1 MNLFIKKINW
11 FHLVS
16 FNLFIMKNILYL
28 VLFCSTINAISQNSK
43 INIGD
48 KQNKKL
54 AYIDAIKTYEKI
66 VKKGFVNAEIC
77 EKIADAY
84 YYNANYKIAAEWYQ
98 KAFAFD
104 TEINPEY
111 YYRYAITLKSSNQI
125 EESQK
130 YMLKYISLVP
140 EQNRAQILKNEKRYI
155 ENIELNANRFELRTL
170 AINSP
175 NSDFGGSLFKDQLVF
190 SSSRESKNIY
200 KRTHTWTGLPFTTLF
215 SGTINSEGLVAEP
228 KKFAKS
234 LDSKYNESTPVFT
247 KDGKTVY
254 FTRNNYLKGEKKQN
268 KEGSVLLKIY
278 RAQLN
283 EKQEWDNIIEL
294 PFNSDDFQVAH
305 PALSP
310 DEKILYF
317 ASDRP
322 GSIGKSDIY
331 KVEIKPDGNFG
342 EPENLG
348 KSINTEGRETFPFI
362 SESGILY
369 FASDGRP
376 GLGGLDIFQV
386 DLNKID
392 KRNSILNIGAP
403 VNGSMD
409 DFSFCINETT
419 NQGFFTSNRDGGT
432 GNDDIYGFIQTKP
445 IVYPCEQ
452 QLAGTVLDI
461 HTKEILPGSDVSLFS
476 KDHQLISSQVSDQK
490 GEFNFGYVDCGTGFY
505 IRASKTDY
513 TTDEKEVQIPNYT
526 GETKSVLEIEK
537 SQIPIVPGTDLSKVF
552 HIKEIYFDLDKYNIR
567 KDAAIELAKIL
578 EVLIEYPTMK
588 IAINSHTDSRQTNAY
603 NVILSNNRAKSTRKW
618 LIKQGIAADRLI
630 AKGFGETK
638 LVNNCSDGVECTEEQ
653 HQANRRSE
661 FIVIS
666 L

>member
-1 MNLFIKKINW
+1 
-11 FHLVS
+11 
-16 FNLFIMKNILYL
+16 MKNILYL
-28 VLFCSTINAISQNSK
+28 VLFCFTINAISQNSK

-98 KAFAFD
+98 KVFSFT

-111 YYRYAITLKSSNQI
+111 YYRYAITLKSSNQL
-125 EESQK
+125 EESDK
-130 YMLKYISLVP
+130 YMAKYVSLVP
-140 EQNRAQILKNEKRYI
+140 EQNRAQILKKESNYREYI
-155 ENIELNANRFELRTL
+155 KQNSERFEISTL
-170 AINSP
+170 TINSP
-175 NSDFGGSLFKDQLVF
+175 NSDFGGSFFKDQLVF
-190 SSSRESKNIY
+190 SSSRESQNIY
-200 KRTHTWTGLPFTTLF
+200 KRSHSWTGLPFTSLY
-215 SGTINSEGLVAEP
+215 SGTINSDGLVSGSQ
-228 KKFAKS
+228 KFAKNI
-234 LDSKYNESTPVFT
+234 DSKLNESTPVFT

-254 FTRNNYLKGEKKQN
+254 FTRNNFLKGKTGQN

-278 RAQLN
+278 RAYLN

-294 PFNSDDFQVAH
+294 PFNSDTFQVAH

-310 DEKILYF
+310 DEKTLYF

-331 KVEIKPDGNFG
+331 KVEIQPDGNFS

-348 KSINTEGRETFPFI
+348 NSINTEGRETFPFI
-362 SESGILY
+362 SELGILY

-386 DLNKID
+386 DLNKIN
-392 KRNSILNIGAP
+392 KRNSVLNIGAP
-403 VNGSMD
+403 LNGPMD
-409 DFSFCINETT
+409 DFSFCINEVT
-419 NQGFFTSNRDGGT
+419 NRGFFTSNRDGGD
-432 GNDDIYGFIQTKP
+432 GNDDIYGFIQNKP
-445 IVYPCEQ
+445 IVYSCDQ
-452 QLAGTVLDI
+452 QLAGIVLDKQ
-461 HTKEILPGSDVSLFS
+461 TNEILPSSDVSFFS
-476 KDHQLISSQVSDQK
+476 KDHQLISSQISDKK
-490 GEFNFGYVDCGTGFY
+490 GEFNFGYVDCGSGFY
-505 IRASKTDY
+505 IRASKIDY
-513 TTDEKEVQIPNYT
+513 STDEKEIQIPNYT
-526 GETKSVLEIEK
+526 GETKTTLAIEK
-537 SQIPIVPGTDLSKVF
+537 TQIPIVPGTDLSKVF
-552 HIKEIYFDLDKYNIR
+552 QIKEIYFDLDKYKIR
-567 KDAAIELAKIL
+567 LDAAIELAKIL
-578 EVLIEYPTMK
+578 EVLLEYPTMK
-588 IAINSHTDSRQTNAY
+588 IAINSHTDSRQTLAY

-618 LIKQGIAADRLI
+618 LIKQGIAADRLT
-630 AKGFGETK
+630 AKGNGETK
-638 LVNNCSDGVECTEEQ
+638 LVNNCSDGVDCTEEE

>member
-1 MNLFIKKINW
+1 
-11 FHLVS
+11 
-16 FNLFIMKNILYL
+16 MKNIIYSLL
-28 VLFCSTINAISQNSK
+28 LSFAFGAFAQNTKMNSGNKQSQ
-43 INIGD
+43 
-48 KQNKKL
+48 KL

-77 EKIADAY
+77 KKIADAY
-84 YYNANYKIAAEWYQ
+84 YYNANYKVASEWYQ
-98 KAFAFD
+98 KALELANDF
-104 TEINPEY
+104 NPEY
-111 YYRYAITLKSSNQI
+111 YYRYAISLKSSNQI
-125 EESQK
+125 EESEK
-130 YMLKYISLVP
+130 YMAKYVSLVP
-140 EQNRAQILKNEKRYI
+140 EQNRAQILKK
-155 ENIELNANRFELRTL
+155 ENNYKEIIKLNSDRFEINTL
-170 AINSP
+170 SINSP
-175 NSDFGGSLFKDQLVF
+175 NSDFGGSLYKDQLVF

-215 SGTINSEGLVAEP
+215 SGTISSEGLVAEP

-254 FTRNNYLKGEKKQN
+254 FTRNNFLKGKIGQN
-268 KEGSVLLKIY
+268 IEGSVLLKIY
-278 RAQLN
+278 RAQIN
-283 EKQEWDNIIEL
+283 QKQEWDNISEL

-310 DEKILYF
+310 DEKTLYF

-322 GSIGKSDIY
+322 GSIGNSDIY
-331 KVEIKPDGNFG
+331 KVEIKSDGNFG

-348 KSINTEGRETFPFI
+348 NSINTEGRETFPFI

-386 DLNKID
+386 DLNKIN
-392 KRNSILNIGAP
+392 KRNSVLNIGAP
-403 VNGSMD
+403 VNGTMD
-409 DFSFCINETT
+409 DFSFCINEATHR
-419 NQGFFTSNRDGGT
+419 GFFTSNRDGGQ
-432 GNDDIYGFIQTKP
+432 GNDDIYGFIQNKP

-452 QLAGTVLDI
+452 QLAGIVLDKQ
-461 HTKEILPGSDVSLFS
+461 TNEILPGSDVSLFS
-476 KDHQLISSQVSDQK
+476 KDHQLISTQISNQK
-490 GEFNFGYVDCGTGFY
+490 GEFNFGYVDCSAGFF

-513 TTDEKEVQIPNYT
+513 STDEKEILIPNYS
-526 GETKSVLEIEK
+526 GETKTTLFIEK
-537 SQIPIVPGTDLSKVF
+537 TDIPIGPGTDLSKVF

-567 KDAAIELAKIL
+567 PDAAIELAKIL
-578 EVLIEYPTMK
+578 EVLLEYPTMK
-588 IAINSHTDSRQTNAY
+588 IAINSHTDSRQTNSY
-603 NVILSNNRAKSTRKW
+603 NDVLSNNRAKSTRKW
-618 LIKQGIAADRLI
+618 LIKQGIAADRLT
-630 AKGFGETK
+630 AKGYGETK

-661 FIVIS
+661 FIIIS

>member
-1 MNLFIKKINW
+1 
-11 FHLVS
+11 
-16 FNLFIMKNILYL
+16 MKNIIYSLL
-28 VLFCSTINAISQNSK
+28 LSFAFGAFAQNTKMNSGNKQSQ
-43 INIGD
+43 
-48 KQNKKL
+48 KL

-77 EKIADAY
+77 KKIADAY
-84 YYNANYKIAAEWYQ
+84 YYNANYKVASEWYQ
-98 KAFAFD
+98 KALELANDF
-104 TEINPEY
+104 NPEY
-111 YYRYAITLKSSNQI
+111 YYRYAISLKSSNQI
-125 EESQK
+125 EESEK
-130 YMLKYISLVP
+130 YMAKYVSLVP
-140 EQNRAQILKNEKRYI
+140 EQNRAQILKKEKNYKEI
-155 ENIELNANRFELRTL
+155 IKLNSDRFEINTL
-170 AINSP
+170 SINSP
-175 NSDFGGSLFKDQLVF
+175 NSDFGGSLYKDQLVF

-215 SGTINSEGLVAEP
+215 SGTISSEGLVAEP

-254 FTRNNYLKGEKKQN
+254 FTRNNFLKGKIGQN
-268 KEGSVLLKIY
+268 IEGSVLLKIY
-278 RAQLN
+278 RAQIN
-283 EKQEWDNIIEL
+283 QKQEWDNISEL

-310 DEKILYF
+310 DEKTLYF

-322 GSIGKSDIY
+322 GSIGNSDIY
-331 KVEIKPDGNFG
+331 KVEIKSDGNFG

-348 KSINTEGRETFPFI
+348 NSINTEGRETFPFI

-386 DLNKID
+386 DLNKIN
-392 KRNSILNIGAP
+392 KRNSVLNIGAP
-403 VNGSMD
+403 INGTMD
-409 DFSFCINETT
+409 DFSFCINEAT
-419 NQGFFTSNRDGGT
+419 NRGFFTSNRDGGQ
-432 GNDDIYGFIQTKP
+432 GNDDIYGFIQNKP

-452 QLAGTVLDI
+452 QLAGIVLDKQ
-461 HTKEILPGSDVSLFS
+461 TNEILPGSDVSLFS
-476 KDHQLISSQVSDQK
+476 KDHQLISTQISNQK
-490 GEFNFGYVDCGTGFY
+490 GEFNFGYVDCGAGFF

-513 TTDEKEVQIPNYT
+513 STDEKEIQIPNYS
-526 GETKSVLEIEK
+526 GETKTTLFIEK
-537 SQIPIVPGTDLSKVF
+537 TDIPIGPGTDLSKVF

-567 KDAAIELAKIL
+567 PDAAIELAQIL
-578 EVLIEYPTMK
+578 EVLLEYPTMK
-588 IAINSHTDSRQTNAY
+588 IAINSHTDSRQTNSY
-603 NVILSNNRAKSTRKW
+603 NDVLSNNRAKSTRKW
-618 LIKQGIAADRLI
+618 LIKQGIAADRLT
-630 AKGFGETK
+630 AKGYGETK

-661 FIVIS
+661 FIIIS

>member
-1 MNLFIKKINW
+1 
-11 FHLVS
+11 
-16 FNLFIMKNILYL
+16 MKNIIYSLL
-28 VLFCSTINAISQNSK
+28 LSFAFGAFAQNTK
-43 INIGD
+43 INSGN
-48 KQNKKL
+48 KQSQKL

-77 EKIADAY
+77 KKIADAY
-84 YYNANYKIAAEWYQ
+84 YYNANYKVASEWYQ
-98 KAFAFD
+98 KALELANDF
-104 TEINPEY
+104 NPEY
-111 YYRYAITLKSSNQI
+111 YYRYAISLKSSNQI
-125 EESQK
+125 EESEK
-130 YMLKYISLVP
+130 YMAKYVSVVP
-140 EQNRAQILKNEKRYI
+140 EHNRAQILKKEKNYK
-155 ENIELNANRFELRTL
+155 ENIKLNSDRFEINTL
-170 AINSP
+170 SINSP
-175 NSDFGGSLFKDQLVF
+175 NSDFGGSLYKDQLVF

-215 SGTINSEGLVAEP
+215 SGIISSEGLVAEP

-254 FTRNNYLKGEKKQN
+254 FTRNNFLKGKTGQN
-268 KEGSVLLKIY
+268 IEGSVLLKIY
-278 RAQLN
+278 RAYLN
-283 EKQEWDNIIEL
+283 EKQEWDKIIEL
-294 PFNSDDFQVAH
+294 PFNSDNFQVAH

-310 DEKILYF
+310 DEKTLYF

-322 GSIGKSDIY
+322 GSIGNSDIY
-331 KVEIKPDGNFG
+331 KVEIKSDGNFG

-348 KSINTEGRETFPFI
+348 KTINTEGRETFPFI

-386 DLNKID
+386 DLNKIN
-392 KRNSILNIGAP
+392 KRNSVLNIGAP
-403 VNGSMD
+403 INGTMD
-409 DFSFCINETT
+409 DFSFCINEAT
-419 NQGFFTSNRDGGT
+419 NRGFFTSNRDGGQ
-432 GNDDIYGFIQTKP
+432 GNDDVYGFIQNKP

-452 QLAGTVLDI
+452 QLAGIVLDKQ
-461 HTKEILPGSDVSLFS
+461 TNEILPGSDVSLFS
-476 KDHQLISSQVSDQK
+476 KDHQLISNQISNQK
-490 GEFNFGYVDCGTGFY
+490 GEFNFGYVDCGSGFY

-513 TTDEKEVQIPNYT
+513 STDEKEIQIPNYS
-526 GETKSVLEIEK
+526 GETKTTLYIEK
-537 SQIPIVPGTDLSKVF
+537 TDIPIGPGTDLSKVF

-567 KDAAIELAKIL
+567 TDATIELAKIL
-578 EVLIEYPTMK
+578 EVLLEYPTMK
-588 IAINSHTDSRQTNAY
+588 IAINSHTDSRQTNSY
-603 NVILSNNRAKSTRKW
+603 NDVLSNNRAKSTRKW
-618 LIKQGIAADRLI
+618 LIKQGIAADRLT
-630 AKGFGETK
+630 AKGYGETK